1 MLVLLAVPVMLSVA
15 LCHRMLQLHVPS
27 NRLVRNARISGPT
40 WRLVAAHALLALGC
54 LLAMR
59 LVTLA
64 ISPGATEILYLV
76 VMLLAWDSI
85 KFAASACLTFIR
97 LSALQ
102 CRRYAVRFT
111 PRTCRGA
118 VAASALQPPARLA
131 ELAPSAAPQR

>member
-1 MLVLLAVPVMLSVA
+1 MLVLLAVPVILLVA
-15 LCHRMLQLHVPS
+15 MCHRMLQLHAPS

-64 ISPGATEILYLV
+64 ISSGATEILYLV

-85 KFAASACLTFIR
+85 KFAALACLTFVR
-97 LSALQ
+97 LSALSVS
-102 CRRYAVRFT
+102 AVRSQVHAQNMS
-111 PRTCRGA
+111 RRGGSFG
-118 VAASALQPPARLA
+118 AATTGSPG
-131 ELAPSAAPQR
+131 